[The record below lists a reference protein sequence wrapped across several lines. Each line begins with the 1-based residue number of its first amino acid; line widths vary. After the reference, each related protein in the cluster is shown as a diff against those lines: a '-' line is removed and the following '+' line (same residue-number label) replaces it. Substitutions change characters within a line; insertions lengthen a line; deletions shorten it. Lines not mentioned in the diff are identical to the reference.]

1 MEEPRGPQRPSDS
14 PAFAASSQATLPDI
28 VMLLDV
34 DLVEH
39 HVFLLCVDVFFH
51 LHGNVLGQH

>member
-1 MEEPRGPQRPSDS
+1 M
-14 PAFAASSQATLPDI
+14 TLPDSQTAPPSLFLATFHPTLPDV

-34 DLVEH
+34 DLMEH
-39 HVFLLCVDVFFH
+39 HVFFLCVNVFFH